1 MTGSRLADRLARE
14 IIDMILMGK
23 IDANEHLSTPKL
35 ADLFGVSRSPVREAL
50 LRLEKQ
56 GILLLQQNRG
66 FFVRQPIPEMPKVV
80 ERNKAAGKLDAYHS
94 VAEDWLKDSIP
105 AEVTEQYLRK
115 RYGLTQSELAAL
127 LNRAIDE
134 GWMERKQ
141 GYGWRFLPVAK
152 TPEALT
158 QIYRFRSIIEP
169 AAFMEDTFQL
179 DRNTLKELKGI
190 QESLLRSEIVNL
202 PADRLATINSQF
214 HEELIRMSGNLFMHQ
229 ALVRL
234 NRTRRLLEYR
244 SMIDRSR
251 IYKQCEEH
259 LAIIELLARGAN
271 LEASYFMRT
280 HLIGALAG
288 KLASSDIVADDTPD
302 GPGPVPD

>member
-1 MTGSRLADRLARE
+1 
-14 IIDMILMGK
+14 
-23 IDANEHLSTPKL
+23 
-35 ADLFGVSRSPVREAL
+35 
-50 LRLEKQ
+50 
-56 GILLLQQNRG
+56 
-66 FFVRQPIPEMPKVV
+66 
-80 ERNKAAGKLDAYHS
+80 
-94 VAEDWLKDSIP
+94 
-105 AEVTEQYLRK
+105 
-115 RYGLTQSELAAL
+115 
-127 LNRAIDE
+127 
-134 GWMERKQ
+134 MERKQ

-179 DRNTLKELKGI
+179 DRHTLKELKGI
-190 QESLLRSEIVNL
+190 QRSLLRSEIVNL

-271 LEASYFMRT
+271 LEAELLHADAPYRSAGGQAREFGHCCWTIRPTAPARFQIDHPPRLRGHCSPWDRPMLGPASRRAPTCTPAEMRF
-280 HLIGALAG
+280 
-288 KLASSDIVADDTPD
+288 
-302 GPGPVPD
+302 

>member
-1 MTGSRLADRLARE
+1 
-14 IIDMILMGK
+14 
-23 IDANEHLSTPKL
+23 
-35 ADLFGVSRSPVREAL
+35 
-50 LRLEKQ
+50 
-56 GILLLQQNRG
+56 
-66 FFVRQPIPEMPKVV
+66 
-80 ERNKAAGKLDAYHS
+80 
-94 VAEDWLKDSIP
+94 
-105 AEVTEQYLRK
+105 
-115 RYGLTQSELAAL
+115 
-127 LNRAIDE
+127 
-134 GWMERKQ
+134 MERKQ

-179 DRNTLKELKGI
+179 DWPTLNKLKGI

-229 ALVRL
+229 ALMRL

-259 LAIIELLARGAN
+259 LAIVELLGRGAN

-288 KLASSDIVADDTPD
+288 KLASSQVVADDAPED
-302 GPGPVPD
+302 HRLAQD